1 MKISK
6 IVSAAI
12 LSIAVSGSAFGDGQS
27 KNNDALS
34 SIIGKNGLEIK
45 ANDITQDNIN
55 KVKKIAE
62 NKKIELKLAK
72 EKLAAIKAGEE
83 ATKEKIE
90 ALEDKVAEVVES
102 VLAAKEVAKAA
113 IIIAL
118 DERDKPNA
126 TPEQKVAAEAKI
138 EEARKVVEYTDELL
152 AEAEAEVYIAKE
164 AAVEAKA
171 AVLEGATEA
180 IKKAK
185 ENIETKSKE
194 LNALQDALAETNVN
208 TAKANAE
215 LAKKQ
220 KALEEAQEA
229 YESATEAQKAE
240 KLKALNDARNAV
252 AEAKKEVG
260 AANADR
266 AIRAVRKLDSISKN
280 VAESLGDISADN
292 KVLSKL
298 FSEGVKKEDIVKVV
312 ENVTSSVTTSVDSMA
327 KISNVDI
334 IKFNTDLSTA
344 TRLASL
350 SNPFNADLALASAI
364 KYLKDDSFASSDDSA
379 LSSTVR
385 EYTDRFNYDNNL
397 WGSVLGGKTSA
408 KNGANPKIFG
418 VTLGYDKRFDN
429 MIVGATTTYTQTKA
443 DKSDVELK
451 GKNIQL
457 GLYTRGYFDENEV
470 DARINF
476 NFGDNKVKRTTSIGK
491 TDGKFDSFATSFDLT
506 YGRIYQLDNDL
517 MIKPLGGVGYTY
529 LKTKSFAEKGEGALS
544 YSSITTKVAN
554 LKAGVELRKYLESGE
569 YFYVTPGVEREI
581 FKNVKDPIVKF
592 IGAEN
597 GIKLVGDDK
606 KNTYFTLQTGANFNL
621 TDSLST
627 NINFGTKLGSKNKFY
642 NGTIGVNYKF

>member
-1 MKISK
+1 MR
-6 IVSAAI
+6 ATRE
-12 LSIAVSGSAFGDGQS
+12 LDG
-27 KNNDALS
+27 
-34 SIIGKNGLEIK
+34 
-45 ANDITQDNIN
+45 
-55 KVKKIAE
+55 
-62 NKKIELKLAK
+62 
-72 EKLAAIKAGEE
+72 
-83 ATKEKIE
+83 
-90 ALEDKVAEVVES
+90 
-102 VLAAKEVAKAA
+102 
-113 IIIAL
+113 
-118 DERDKPNA
+118 
-126 TPEQKVAAEAKI
+126 
-138 EEARKVVEYTDELL
+138 
-152 AEAEAEVYIAKE
+152 
-164 AAVEAKA
+164 
-171 AVLEGATEA
+171 
-180 IKKAK
+180 
-185 ENIETKSKE
+185 
-194 LNALQDALAETNVN
+194 
-208 TAKANAE
+208 
-215 LAKKQ
+215 
-220 KALEEAQEA
+220 
-229 YESATEAQKAE
+229 
-240 KLKALNDARNAV
+240 
-252 AEAKKEVG
+252 
-260 AANADR
+260 
-266 AIRAVRKLDSISKN
+266 ISKN

-292 KVLSKL
+292 EVLNKL
-298 FSEGVKKEDIVKVV
+298 FLTNGTKKENIVKIV

-364 KYLKDDSFASSDDSA
+364 KHLKDDSFASADDSA
-379 LSSTVR
+379 LISIVR

-554 LKAGVELRKYLESGE
+554 LKAGVELRKYVESGK